1 MGTICCNFCSF
12 YGVCEQQQQQQY
24 FTEDPPI
31 LVLNETYSSM

>member
-12 YGVCEQQQQQQY
+12 YGVCEQQQQY

>member
-12 YGVCEQQQQQQY
+12 YGVCEQQQQQY

>member
-24 FTEDPPI
+24 FTEDPPHPCVK
-31 LVLNETYSSM
+31 LDLF